1 MDGNFLL
8 ERDALNGSSGNG
20 FMTINGENHQMFS
33 MKKFQSDA
41 SFQEEDFKVVGTSLV
56 QVRTTGVKLS
66 GTMTLYYGTPHF
78 LRLLQEY
85 LKTGKLPY
93 FTLQITN
100 DDPTSSVGTQMVVFY
115 NVKLNKLPIA
125 KLDADS
131 NVLDMEVGF
140 SFTNIEVLNWFHDP
154 EQLGS

>member
-66 GTMTLYYGTPHF
+66 GTMTLYYGTPYF

-100 DDPTSSVGTQMVVFY
+100 DDPTSSVGTQTVVFY